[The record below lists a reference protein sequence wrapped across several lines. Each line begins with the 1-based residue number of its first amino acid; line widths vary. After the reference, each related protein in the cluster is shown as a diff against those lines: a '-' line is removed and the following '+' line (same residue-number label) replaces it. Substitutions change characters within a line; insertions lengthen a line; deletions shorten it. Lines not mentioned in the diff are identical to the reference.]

1 VIDHFTRI
9 GRKRLADVLVDEK
22 LIPKQQLDEAVGEHQ
37 RSGTPLGQILV
48 DCGYLTD
55 WDLAKAVAA
64 HYNLP
69 FLDLASYEPD
79 AEVILDFP
87 GELAYQERLLP
98 FDRFGKVVCLACVEM
113 PKVDVLQRVE
123 EITGLTPSLYVGLGG
138 DVARLLAQYV
148 TPPEFPQMIRTVS
161 ADEAGDEL
169 VIDSSQREQW
179 ERIFDLGNE
188 EVLRDDE
195 V

>member
-1 VIDHFTRI
+1 VIDHFARI

-37 RSGTPLGQILV
+37 HTGTPLGKILV
-48 DCGYLTD
+48 DSGYLTD

-69 FLDLASYEPD
+69 FLDLTMYEPD

-87 GELAYQERLLP
+87 GDLAYTERLLP
-98 FDRFGKVVCLACVEM
+98 FDRFGKVLCLACVEM
-113 PKVDVLQRVE
+113 PNIEVLKRIE
-123 EITGLTPSLYVGLGG
+123 EITGYTPSLYVCLGV
-138 DVARLLAQYV
+138 DVARILAQYV
-148 TPPEFPQMIRTVS
+148 PPPEFPEMIRTVPVDQAS
-161 ADEAGDEL
+161 DDL
-169 VIDSSQREQW
+169 VIDAGQKEQW

-188 EVLRDDE
+188 EVLKED
-195 V
+195 